1 MLEHDTSAQPRA
13 IPIPEKTLL
22 SAKRQYLELYG
33 TALVS
38 NTYWKAACL
47 CLAVVA
53 LGLIFLNLKTYQ
65 TFSRFK
71 PLVIRINDVG
81 RAEALNYDTLEYQ
94 PRDAEIRYFLM
105 QFVSKHY
112 GRMRATVRENFARSL
127 YFLEGR
133 LADAT
138 IDANKKNKTIETFLA
153 GQGDEIEIQVKNVSI
168 EDLRTP
174 PFKAT
179 VDFEK
184 IYYGAGSQLETKR
197 EKYTAHFVFV
207 VKERVPNSWIPTNPL
222 GLTITYFR
230 EDQAFQ

>member
-1 MLEHDTSAQPRA
+1 MSALTNELPPPQEVKASGPARRFVEVYGSA
-13 IPIPEKTLL
+13 IVTGN
-22 SAKRQYLELYG
+22 YLKI
-33 TALVS
+33 AV
-38 NTYWKAACL
+38 L
-47 CLAVVA
+47 CLTVA
-53 LGLIFLNLKTYQ
+53 CIALLVLNLKTYQ

-71 PLVIRINDVG
+71 PLVIRINEIG
-81 RAEALNYDTLEYQ
+81 RAEAVNYDSMEYQ

-105 QFVSKHY
+105 QFVTKYY

-127 YFLEGR
+127 FFMDGR

-138 IDANKKNKTIETFLA
+138 IEANKKNKAIEMFLG
-153 GQGDEIEIQVKNVSI
+153 GQGPEIEIVVRNVAI
-168 EDLRTP
+168 EDMRTS

-184 IYYGAGSQLETKR
+184 VYYTSGDQIESRR
-197 EKYTAHFVFV
+197 ERYTASFVFV
-207 VKERVPNSWIPTNPL
+207 VRERVPNAMIPVNPL